1 MLQARRGGLG
11 LLLALTAPE
20 EEGGRKGLVAWAGG
34 GAEGGGAEGGG
45 EGGGAEA
52 VMGALQGVPRLPEAL
67 ASSPLFRAQA
77 IEADGF
83 GVAWRPVEGAPRLR
97 VSALRAAVTRK
108 TLMPAVAAL
117 PGAT

>member
-1 MLQARRGGLG
+1 M
-11 LLLALTAPE
+11 
-20 EEGGRKGLVAWAGG
+20 
-34 GAEGGGAEGGG
+34 
-45 EGGGAEA
+45 
-52 VMGALQGVPRLPEAL
+52 MGALQGVPRLPEAL

>member
-34 GAEGGGAEGGG
+34 GAEGGGEGGA
-45 EGGGAEA
+45 AEA